1 MLPSKKNYSSNNPQD
16 HTETDK
22 NFKDTQSWSE
32 VVRRKSKGKGRKGM
46 REKGAG
52 SVQGGRK
59 QPKAQEHSKQH
70 TSTQRT
76 DSNQQNVHGRH
87 QFVSLPGKRKVWG
100 TRKVCSSSTV
110 RNTIIKQISP
120 QISINVK
127 RKVKLGSGNKM
138 VKWWHVVSGN
148 EEIMALLEQE
158 WDKVK
163 DQTSWNIEPCIRS
176 RLRSF

>member
-59 QPKAQEHSKQH
+59 QLEAQEHMG
-70 TSTQRT
+70 
-76 DSNQQNVHGRH
+76 D
-87 QFVSLPGKRKVWG
+87 
-100 TRKVCSSSTV
+100 
-110 RNTIIKQISP
+110 
-120 QISINVK
+120 INLYPY
-127 RKVKLGSGNKM
+127 LGSTKFG
-138 VKWWHVVSGN
+138 VS
-148 EEIMALLEQE
+148 
-158 WDKVK
+158 K
-163 DQTSWNIEPCIRS
+163 RS
-176 RLRSF
+176 VPRVL